1 MKHRSPVHHSAQ
13 ISLKQASRHDGVAL
27 SISKPDSR
35 PESRAEKN
43 RPFLEDF
50 NMEHSCSNLT
60 VKLKAF
66 SVAVEAMDSSAS
78 RNPHASTNLPS
89 CVYLG

>member
-1 MKHRSPVHHSAQ
+1 MNHRSVNH
-13 ISLKQASRHDGVAL
+13 RVAGTATAAKTGPSNSTIEL
-27 SISKPDSR
+27 NPSTK
-35 PESRAEKN
+35 RA
-43 RPFLEDF
+43 FVEDF